1 MAYPSGLKIFVDG
14 VDCTYYI
21 FNANTFDPDPTNNIF
36 RDINITPF
44 LRKPQSPMKMKDRNY
59 NGDLSSSDLH
69 TIEITAEDGN
79 GRVECRVE
87 VR

>member
-21 FNANTFDPDPTNNIF
+21 FNANTFDPDTTNNIF
-36 RDINITPF
+36 RDIDITPF
-44 LRKPQSPMKMKDRNY
+44 LRKATSPMRIKDRNY
-59 NGDLSSSDLH
+59 KGDAGSSDLH
-69 TIEITAEDGN
+69 TIEITAQDGN